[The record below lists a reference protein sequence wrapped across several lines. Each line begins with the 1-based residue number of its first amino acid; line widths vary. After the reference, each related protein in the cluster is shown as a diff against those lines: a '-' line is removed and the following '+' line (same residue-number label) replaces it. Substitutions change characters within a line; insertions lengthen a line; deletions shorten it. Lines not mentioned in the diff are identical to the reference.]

1 MLARRAGITYLQGMN
16 CSLDHSA
23 PDAGSFC
30 TECGEIL
37 GAIPAASAKKN
48 PLAQMLS
55 TTQGKAILGGSL
67 VGLLII
73 AFLGVSMLTKS
84 SPAEPYLIT
93 ACERLNPIDFG
104 KQNKDDNETLLSDVE
119 SDIDTAANLDAGTA
133 APFKQITSDLETII
147 SATDA
152 NNTQFAIMLTLKN
165 YSNIK
170 SIQDE
175 LDRIIALGDALE
187 VDIDTACS
195 AYTTQ

>member
-1 MLARRAGITYLQGMN
+1 MN

-23 PDAGSFC
+23 PDAGPFC
-30 TECGEIL
+30 TECGETL
-37 GAIPAASAKKN
+37 GAIPAAPAKKN

-55 TTQGKAILGGSL
+55 TTQGKAILGGS
-67 VGLLII
+67 VAGLLII
-73 AFLGVSMLTKS
+73 ALLGGYMLTKS
-84 SPAEPYLIT
+84 SPAKPYLIT

-104 KQNKDDNETLLSDVE
+104 KQNKDDNETLLSDVQ
-119 SDIDTAANLDAGTA
+119 SDIATAATLDEGAG
-133 APFKQITSDLETII
+133 APFQKIATDLQTII

-152 NNTQFAIMLTLKN
+152 NNMQFALMLTLKN

-187 VDIDTACS
+187 VEIDSACS
-195 AYTTQ
+195 GYTA

>member
-1 MLARRAGITYLQGMN
+1 MN

-37 GAIPAASAKKN
+37 GAIPAAPAKKN

-67 VGLLII
+67 AGVLVIALL
-73 AFLGVSMLTKS
+73 GGYMLTKS
-84 SPAEPYLIT
+84 SPAKPYLIT
-93 ACERLNPIDFG
+93 ACEKLNPIDFG
-104 KQNKDDNETLLSDVE
+104 KQNKDENDALLSDVE
-119 SDIDTAANLDAGTA
+119 GDIDIASTLDAAAA
-133 APFKQITSDLETII
+133 APFKQITSDLETMI

-152 NNTQFAIMLTLKN
+152 NNMQFAIMLTLKN

-175 LDRIIALGDALE
+175 LDRIIKLGEALE
-187 VDIDTACS
+187 ADIDTACS
-195 AYTTQ
+195 GYTA